1 LFEGRPAVQ
10 VQIEGKN
17 ALAKLKALIGPR
29 DPAKGN
35 DRTASQSEKDTLRS
49 FYGVDRLDNA
59 FFVSDT
65 VHEAQIEDGVLFG

>member
-1 LFEGRPAVQ
+1 MQ

-29 DPAKGN
+29 DPAKG
-35 DRTASQSEKDTLRS
+35 DERTAVQLEKDTLRS

-65 VHEAQIEDGVLFG
+65 VHEARIEDEALFG